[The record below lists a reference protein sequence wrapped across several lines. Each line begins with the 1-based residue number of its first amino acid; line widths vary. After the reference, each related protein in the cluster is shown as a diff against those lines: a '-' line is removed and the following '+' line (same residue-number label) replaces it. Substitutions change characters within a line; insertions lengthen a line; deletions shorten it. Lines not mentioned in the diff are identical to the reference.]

1 VRAAQLTITVTGTD
15 GRSVTLD
22 GGLLEQTTG
31 GQAGKVASMQDP
43 SPERPQP
50 EGVVEGGFT
59 MPLVEFYHPKKR
71 APGPHPYR
79 WPAPKMARR

>member
-1 VRAAQLTITVTGTD
+1 MRAAQLTITVTDAD

-22 GGLLEQTTG
+22 CEG
-31 GQAGKVASMQDP
+31 AGRELGPMAA

-50 EGVVEGGFT
+50 EGVEEGGFT